1 MRFLRMIE
9 GKQTSTP
16 GFDST
21 SNDLFK
27 KKVGISY
34 HGFPAIICAAIFI
47 RIQPY
52 SVSVEP
58 E

>member
-1 MRFLRMIE
+1 MIE